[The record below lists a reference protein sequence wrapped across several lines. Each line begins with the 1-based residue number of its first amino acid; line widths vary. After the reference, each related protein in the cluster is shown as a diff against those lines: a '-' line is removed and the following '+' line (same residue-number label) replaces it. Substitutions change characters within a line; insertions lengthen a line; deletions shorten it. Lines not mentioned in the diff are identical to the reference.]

1 VTGFDHDADA
11 AWISDWETLHHAVS
25 SAHAQVIA
33 RVEAIGV
40 SSQFFAVLHLLLPL
54 PDHRMSMSGLARELA
69 MTSGGFT
76 KLCDRMGREGLIDRR
91 GSDGD
96 RRVVFATLT
105 TTGIEVAER
114 AEASYVAAVRELVV
128 AAATPATLGRLA
140 VDARTLDVLRYAT
153 ETPVLT
159 ASWDPALPD
168 RREGASVSA
177 LDDARQHR
185 DMY

>member
-1 VTGFDHDADA
+1 MSGFDHDDPPS
-11 AWISDWETLHHAVS
+11 WIGDWETLHHAVS
-25 SAHAQVIA
+25 AAHAQVIA

-105 TTGIEVAER
+105 TTGIELAER
-114 AEASYVAAVRELVV
+114 AETAYVTAVRELVV
-128 AAATPATLGRLA
+128 AATTPATLGRLA
-140 VDARTLDVLRYAT
+140 LDARSLDVLRLAT

-159 ASWDPALPD
+159 TAWDPALPE
-168 RREGASVSA
+168 RRDVASVSV
-177 LDDARQHR
+177 LDAAREHR
-185 DMY
+185 DLI

>member
-1 VTGFDHDADA
+1 MTGFDHEADP

-91 GSDGD
+91 GSEGD

-105 TTGIEVAER
+105 TTGLEVAER
-114 AEASYVAAVRELVV
+114 AEAVYVAAVRELVV
-128 AAATPATLGRLA
+128 AATTPATLGRLA
-140 VDARTLDVLRYAT
+140 VDARALDVVRLAT

-159 ASWDPALPD
+159 ADWDPALPD

-177 LDDARQHR
+177 LDTARRHR
-185 DMY
+185 DMF